1 MKKLVKWALALVLVS
16 ITFAA
21 QAQTQ
26 SQLEKDLADLRA
38 WMRSKANQGD
48 SITRAEWPHIK
59 REFNLRTENLERG
72 SSKLSQQSKEEYST
86 LKSRYRSWEQQNEER
101 YGQPLNREEAARW
114 EKELAGTTN
123 IQNLRAN
130 QMRDTFIYFMEGV
143 RGQRSRWS
151 LRDWDYAEH
160 VYLKLSDRKQEVLGQ
175 MNNSDKMKVAAL
187 QVEFNTLRKSRDAKD
202 LYENMREKR

>member
-1 MKKLVKWALALVLVS
+1 MRWALTLVLAS
-16 ITFAA
+16 ITFMA

-38 WMRSKANQGD
+38 WMRNKANQGD
-48 SITRAEWPHIK
+48 SITRAEWPNIK
-59 REFNLRTENLERG
+59 REFNIKTQNLEQG
-72 SSKLSQQSKEEYST
+72 SSKLSQQSKEEYSSIKT
-86 LKSRYRSWEQQNEER
+86 RYRSWEQQNEER

-114 EKELAGTTN
+114 EKELTGTNN
-123 IQNLRAN
+123 IMHLKAN
-130 QMRDTFIYFMEGV
+130 QMRPAFVQFLEAV

-160 VYLKLSDRKQEVLGQ
+160 VYLQLSDRKQQVLQQ